1 MTTNASERLYRIAF
15 TIPPQASDQQDL
27 STMYTV
33 KLPVPT
39 ALNNAQLLLDIIL
52 ITPAMLR
59 TEFYKLVEPK
69 LHLMIQEWKKLPTRL
84 TLMETYQYSVA
95 RMALVQV
102 GLLIH
107 ASFPTM
113 GLPEE
118 VLARPNFSLSR
129 PTDPST
135 RQQQLLLAHRL
146 NQAGAK
152 TGWNLYQHLLAFDTE
167 VIKKVSAD
175 EKVNVSCSTPP
186 AMLFAIDPQLC
197 YMPVYLE
204 DMASHAPKGKIF
216 D

>member
-1 MTTNASERLYRIAF
+1 M
-15 TIPPQASDQQDL
+15 
-27 STMYTV
+27 TMYTI

-39 ALNNAQLLLDIIL
+39 AINNAQLLLDIIL

-69 LHLMIQEWKKLPTRL
+69 LHLMLKEWNKLPPRL
-84 TLMETYQYSVA
+84 TLIDTYDYPVA

-102 GLLIH
+102 ALLIH

-118 VLARPNFSLSR
+118 VLAKPNFSLSR
-129 PTDPST
+129 PSDHDT

-146 NQAGAK
+146 NQAGAR
-152 TGWNLYQHLLAFDTE
+152 TGWSLYQHLLAFDTE
-167 VIKKVSAD
+167 IIQKVSSD
-175 EKVNVSCSTPP
+175 EKVSISCSAPP

-204 DMASHAPKGKIF
+204 EMVKNEVSGGKTESDKNIQQKTISEIPAMSLEEVKDRF
-216 D
+216 